1 MKKYLNLVLKGML
14 SLLLVS
20 PILGTLGLFPAPTR
34 EMYTNDQAF
43 TFINA
48 LMSSGY
54 IMVIMAICFLVAIIL
69 LWTKRTAAAALL
81 ILPFTVN
88 IVGFHLMLDGGL
100 FTAGAIMG
108 NVLLILN
115 AYFLWQHRAT
125 YKQLIAP
132 EPKQ

>member
-1 MKKYLNLVLKGML
+1 MKKYLNPVLKGVL

-20 PILGTLGLFPAPTR
+20 PILGTLGIFPPPTR
-34 EMYTNDQAF
+34 DLYNTDQAF
-43 TFINA
+43 EFINA

-54 IMVIMAICFLVAIIL
+54 IMVIMALCFLVAIIL

-125 YKQLIAP
+125 YKQLLAA
-132 EPKQ
+132 KSK

>member
-1 MKKYLNLVLKGML
+1 MKKYLNPVLKGIL

-20 PILGTLGLFPAPTR
+20 PILGTLGIFPPPTR
-34 EMYTNDQAF
+34 DLYNTDQAF
-43 TFINA
+43 EFINI
-48 LMSSGY
+48 LMRSGY
-54 IMVIMAICFLVAIIL
+54 IMIIMAICFLLAIIL

-88 IVGFHLMLDGGL
+88 IVAFHLVLDGGL

-115 AYFLWQHRAT
+115 VYFLWQYRT
-125 YKQLIAP
+125 IYKQLFAAQS
-132 EPKQ
+132 K

>member
-1 MKKYLNLVLKGML
+1 MKKYLNPVLKGIL

-20 PILGTLGLFPAPTR
+20 PILGTLGIFPPPTR
-34 EMYTNDQAF
+34 DLYNTDQAF
-43 TFINA
+43 EFINI

-54 IMVIMAICFLVAIIL
+54 IMIIMAICFLVAIIL

-88 IVGFHLMLDGGL
+88 IVAFHLVLDGGL
-100 FTAGAIMG
+100 FNAGAIMG

-115 AYFLWQHRAT
+115 VYFLWQYRTT
-125 YKQLIAP
+125 YKQLLAAQS
-132 EPKQ
+132 K

>member
-1 MKKYLNLVLKGML
+1 MKKYLNPVLKGVL

-20 PILGTLGLFPAPTR
+20 PILGALGIFPPPTR
-34 EMYTNDQAF
+34 DLYNTDQSF
-43 TFINA
+43 EFINA
-48 LMSSGY
+48 LMGSGY
-54 IMVIMAICFLVAIIL
+54 IMVIMAVCFLVAIIL

-88 IVGFHLMLDGGL
+88 IIAFHLMLDGGL

-115 AYFLWQHRAT
+115 VYFLWQHRTT
-125 YKQLIAP
+125 YKQLLAAQS
-132 EPKQ
+132 K

>member
-1 MKKYLNLVLKGML
+1 MKKYLNPVLKGVL

-20 PILGTLGLFPAPTR
+20 PILGTLGIFPPPTR
-34 EMYTNDQAF
+34 DLYNTDQAF
-43 TFINA
+43 EFINA
-48 LMSSGY
+48 LMGSGY
-54 IMVIMAICFLVAIIL
+54 IMVIMALCFLVAIIL

-115 AYFLWQHRAT
+115 VYFLWQHRTT
-125 YKQLIAP
+125 YKQLLAA
-132 EPKQ
+132 KSK

>member
-1 MKKYLNLVLKGML
+1 MKKYLNPVLKGVL

-20 PILGTLGLFPAPTR
+20 PILGTLGIFPPPTR
-34 EMYTNDQAF
+34 DLYNSDLAF
-43 TFINA
+43 AFINA

-54 IMVIMAICFLVAIIL
+54 IMVIMAVCFLVAIIL

-115 AYFLWQHRAT
+115 VYFLWQHRTT
-125 YKQLIAP
+125 YKQLLAA
-132 EPKQ
+132 KSK